1 MCKKR
6 ITLFCDGACSGNP
19 GIGGWSCINYDI
31 ATNTIWDAY
40 TGGEETY
47 IEGHLIQK
55 KETTNN
61 RMELKG
67 LLKAL
72 ELATTKYKDCEVI
85 IYCDSSY
92 VVNTFNEWIYTWAR
106 NNWINSSKEEV
117 KNLDLI
123 KLLYDYTKQDFPN
136 YVIYKIAGHNNELG
150 NELADAY
157 AIAEKS
163 GNATKLAK
171 ILKENDITLA
181 IE

>member
-1 MCKKR
+1 M
-6 ITLFCDGACSGNP
+6 D
-19 GIGGWSCINYDI
+19 
-31 ATNTIWDAY
+31 
-40 TGGEETY
+40 
-47 IEGHLIQK
+47 GHLIQK
-55 KETTNN
+55 VETTNN
-61 RMELKG
+61 RMEIKG
-67 LLKAL
+67 LLQAL
-72 ELATTKYKDCEVI
+72 ELAVTKYKDCDVI
-85 IYCDSSY
+85 IYSDSSY
-92 VVNTFNEWIYTWAR
+92 VVNIFNKWIHNWAR
-106 NNWINSSKEEV
+106 NNWINSSKEQV

-136 YVIYKIAGHNNELG
+136 YVVYKITGHNNELG

>member
-1 MCKKR
+1 MRKIIR
-6 ITLFCDGACSGNP
+6 LYTDGACSGNP
-19 GIGGWSCINYDI
+19 GIGGWSCVHYD
-31 ATNTIWDAY
+31 ATTNTIWDAY

-72 ELATTKYKDCEVI
+72 ELATTKYKNCDVL
-85 IYCDSSY
+85 IYSDSSY
-92 VVNTFNEWIYTWAR
+92 TVNAFNLWIPAWAS
-106 NNWINSSKEEV
+106 NNWINSSKQEV

-123 KLLYDYTKQDFPN
+123 KQLYEYTKINFPN
-136 YVIYKIAGHNNELG
+136 FGVYKIAGHNNELG

-171 ILKENDITLA
+171 ILKENNITLA